1 MRILITG
8 VTGQVGFELLRACQP
23 VGEVIGVNARSL
35 DLTRADDIRRR
46 LSEAR
51 PDVIINAAAYTAVD
65 RAESEEPVAHAINST
80 AVAVM
85 AEEARKG
92 GTLLIHYSTDQVFD
106 GTKPEPYAVDDAP
119 APLNAYG
126 RTKLAGEQ
134 ALKGSDCDF
143 LCLRTSWVYA
153 SRGHNFLLTILKLAQ
168 QQDELPVVADQIGA
182 PTTARL
188 LADLTVQVLTAAMAE
203 RQRGDFRSE
212 LLHVTAA
219 GATSRHGFAE
229 ALLASACALGLV
241 PQALRLVPIATS
253 AYPAAARRPLNSR
266 LDCSRILQ
274 RYSVQLPAWQDGLRL
289 CLEELV

>member
-23 VGEVIGVNARSL
+23 VGEVIGVDARSL
-35 DLTRADDIRRR
+35 DLTRVDDIRHL
-46 LSEAR
+46 LS
-51 PDVIINAAAYTAVD
+51 DVKPHVIVNAAAYTAVD
-65 RAESEEPVAHAINST
+65 RAESEEQVAHAVNST

-85 AEEARKG
+85 AEGARKA

-106 GTKPEPYAVDDAP
+106 GTKREPYTVDDTP

-126 RTKLAGEQ
+126 RTKLAGEH
-134 ALKGSDCDF
+134 ALQGSGCAF
-143 LCLRTSWVYA
+143 VCLRTSWIYA

-168 QQDELPVVADQIGA
+168 QGDELPVVADQIGA
-182 PTTARL
+182 PTSARL
-188 LADLTVQVLTAAMAE
+188 LADVTVQVLTAAMARRE
-203 RQRGDFRSE
+203 RGDFRSE

-229 ALLASACALGLV
+229 ALLASASSMGLV
-241 PQALRLVPIATS
+241 PGAPRLVPIATS
-253 AYPAAARRPLNSR
+253 NYPTAARRPLNSR
-266 LDCSRILQ
+266 LDCSRILE
-274 RYSVQLPAWQDGLRL
+274 RYPIQLPDWQDGLRL